1 MDAREKRCGER
12 GKSQDREKRS
22 VSRGKRWQG
31 VRFIGTRRRRASTLF
46 LSKPGF
52 RLRSSFSFSP
62 IIFITAR
69 DAISFF
75 YPPLSLCQFFL
86 VSSLT
91 IFDSFAFFFFEDSK
105 LFSISPSFVVSI
117 LFRFFSNNF
126 WFLCLFFFRRFQIVF
141 DISLFLCVN
150 SSSFL
155 PNNFWFFCFFFFE
168 DSKLFSISFDLD
180 PVLDLLF
187 WFYVFVDI

>member
-91 IFDSFAFFFFEDSK
+91 IFDSFAFFFF
-105 LFSISPSFVVSI
+105 
-117 LFRFFSNNF
+117 
-126 WFLCLFFFRRFQIVF
+126 RRFQIVF
-141 DISLFLCVN
+141 DKFRSRSSLRSALLVLCFRRYLRTRLILRVKWVR
-150 SSSFL
+150 FRD
-155 PNNFWFFCFFFFE
+155 E
-168 DSKLFSISFDLD
+168 DLRR
-180 PVLDLLF
+180 V
-187 WFYVFVDI
+187 Y